1 MSLSVAGVWAVDVW
15 DQTVWADGVWREGE
29 AVITELTGG
38 VKARKIKFK
47 DIDPVW
53 KQKEQLTD
61 SVDLQI
67 VRELKKSLK
76 QHKPDIIDVKGEVE
90 AQIRAIYHNQEV
102 KKVIKKRNRQK
113 ALAMILREL

>member
-1 MSLSVAGVWAVDVW
+1 MVAITRLGLYGGSRSLYGSFAGKVE
-15 DQTVWADGVWREGE
+15 Q
-29 AVITELTGG
+29 VIEELVGG

-47 DIDPVW
+47 DIEPVW
-53 KQKEQLTD
+53 KQKDQLVD
-61 SVDLQI
+61 SVDLQV

-102 KKVIKKRNRQK
+102 KKVIKKRKKQK
-113 ALAMILREL
+113 ALALILMEM